1 MLARY
6 HIRKDRTGWTVFD
19 IWTDEPLV
27 IALMIGALI
36 IQAMNTGILVS
47 GFRPEF
53 NLIVK
58 AGMIILILLIQSP
71 LAGRIFTRRLVPAK
85 AAAK

>member
-27 IALMIGALI
+27 IALTPQTGLTNRDALTL
-36 IQAMNTGILVS
+36 AELMNVRAVRGDRVLH
-47 GFRPEF
+47 P
-53 NLIVK
+53 
-58 AGMIILILLIQSP
+58 
-71 LAGRIFTRRLVPAK
+71 
-85 AAAK
+85 